1 MQPKR
6 LFITGIPTAGKSWAG
21 NLIATE
27 LGAIHVEI
35 DDMRAEFQSDRRY
48 RDAANFYLNQN
59 EKEYYE
65 NTTHK
70 EQWDNVIRQ
79 SETLWPAILNKIK
92 SYESEP
98 RPVVFE
104 GVNILPH
111 LAHHDFPHMKG
122 IVLLGPSFEKTLE
135 RNKQS
140 PRWGNTEELQ
150 HMEAEAFFYGER
162 PRYLEEGEKYGYKIC
177 ETAGEAFN
185 LTKELWSL

>member
-35 DDMRAEFQSDRRY
+35 DDMRAEFQHDRRY
-48 RDAANFYLNQN
+48 RDAANFFLNQN

-70 EQWDNVIRQ
+70 EQWDNVVRQ
-79 SETLWPAILNKIK
+79 SESLWPALFEKIK
-92 SYESEP
+92 SYEKEP

-104 GVNILPH
+104 GVNLIPSLMH
-111 LAHHDFPHMKG
+111 KDFPHMKG

-135 RNKQS
+135 RNHQS

-150 HMEAEAFFYGER
+150 HIEAEAFFYGER
-162 PRYLEEGEKYGYKIC
+162 PRYMEEGEKYGYKIC
-177 ETAGEAFN
+177 DTATEAFN
-185 LTKELWSL
+185 LTKEIWSL